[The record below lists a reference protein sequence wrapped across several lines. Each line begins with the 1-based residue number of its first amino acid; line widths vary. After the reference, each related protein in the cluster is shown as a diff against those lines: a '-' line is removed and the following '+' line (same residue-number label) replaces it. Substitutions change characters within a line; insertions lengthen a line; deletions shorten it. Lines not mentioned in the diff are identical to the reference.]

1 MFKFLLRNSNKETL
15 VDKTPLSR
23 FIHEASSAEKKRVYA
38 RVISEAARDQNRVLE
53 AAAKSRLTQPN
64 NQDVG
69 SACAM

>member
-1 MFKFLLRNSNKETL
+1 MFKFLFLNRTKETL
-15 VDKTPLSR
+15 VERTPLSR

-38 RVISEAARDQNRVLE
+38 RVISEAANDQNRVLE
-53 AAAKSRLTQPN
+53 AAAKKRQHQQN